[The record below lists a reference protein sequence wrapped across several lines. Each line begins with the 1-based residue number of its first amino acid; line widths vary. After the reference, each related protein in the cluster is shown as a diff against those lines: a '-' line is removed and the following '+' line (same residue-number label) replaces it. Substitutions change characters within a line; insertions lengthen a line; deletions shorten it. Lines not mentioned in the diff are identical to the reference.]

1 MSRVYAVATM
11 DTKGAEI
18 AFVAERIR
26 ACGVEVVTVDV
37 GTRDAAVVAPDISRE
52 QVAACCSTTN
62 PLTKTDRGEAVTA
75 MSAAL
80 VEFLKAEYAAGKL
93 AGVIGIGGGGG
104 TALTTPAM
112 RALPVGVPKLMVST
126 MASGNVGPYV
136 DCSDITMMYSVV
148 DVAGINSVSRRVL
161 ANAAHAIAGMV
172 QHPLPSVAE
181 KPTVGMT
188 MFGVTTPCVDAVR
201 KTLESRGYDCLVF
214 HATGSGDRAME
225 NLVRSGLI
233 QGVIDVTTT
242 AVADEVVGGVLACG
256 PHRFDAILEARIPY
270 VLSVGALDMVNF
282 GAKETVP
289 PKFADRKLHVHN
301 AQVTLMRTT
310 PDENRRC
317 ARWIAS
323 KLNHSTAPLT
333 LMIPEHGVSAIDV
346 DGQPFHDPAANAALF
361 DEVVWSIEPRDHRVV
376 KRLPFHINDP
386 EFAEALVDEFEALN
400 AVATISE
407 VLAHSASVDQSFQKT
422 MDFLL
427 CALPH
432 AQEIG
437 ILLWDKARNELLLK
451 ATKWRQLISTG
462 DKIHINQWIVR
473 SVFQTGEG
481 FRTSQPAKP
490 EELPLMRQSLAST
503 PDRLQVEV
511 LEGSPLRGGHQ
522 RGINWPY
529 SVICARIES
538 SRLGRLGVIELW
550 TENLSLPFRNADL
563 DLLTRVAIE
572 VGSAL
577 EKFAPPNH
585 TESGK

>member
-1 MSRVYAVATM
+1 MSRVYAIATM
-11 DTKGAEI
+11 DTKGTEI

-26 ACGVEVVTVDV
+26 ACGVWVVTVDV
-37 GTRDAAVVAPDISRE
+37 GTKDSPVVVPDVSRE
-52 QVAACCSTTN
+52 QVAASCSQKN
-62 PLTKTDRGEAVTA
+62 PLNLTDRGQAVTA

-80 VEFLKAEYAAGKL
+80 VEFLKAEHASGRL

-104 TALTTPAM
+104 TALITPAM

-181 KPTVGMT
+181 KPTIGMT

-201 KTLESRGYDCLVF
+201 KSLEARGYDCLVF

-256 PHRFDAILEARIPY
+256 PNRFDAILEARIPY
-270 VLSVGALDMVNF
+270 VLSLGALDMVNF

-289 PKFADRKLHVHN
+289 PKFVDRKLHVHN

-323 KLNHSTAPLT
+323 KLNRSTAPLT
-333 LMIPEHGVSAIDV
+333 LMIPDLGFSSIDAV
-346 DGQPFHDPAANAALF
+346 GQPFHDPAADAALF
-361 DEVVWSIEPRDHRVV
+361 EELERMVQQSSQRKV
-376 KRLPFHINDP
+376 KRLPMHINDP
-386 EFAEALVDEFEALN
+386 AFAAALMTEFLLLVD
-400 AVATISE
+400 
-407 VLAHSASVDQSFQKT
+407 
-422 MDFLL
+422 
-427 CALPH
+427 
-432 AQEIG
+432 
-437 ILLWDKARNELLLK
+437 R
-451 ATKWRQLISTG
+451 
-462 DKIHINQWIVR
+462 
-473 SVFQTGEG
+473 
-481 FRTSQPAKP
+481 
-490 EELPLMRQSLAST
+490 PL
-503 PDRLQVEV
+503 V
-511 LEGSPLRGGHQ
+511 
-522 RGINWPY
+522 
-529 SVICARIES
+529 
-538 SRLGRLGVIELW
+538 
-550 TENLSLPFRNADL
+550 
-563 DLLTRVAIE
+563 
-572 VGSAL
+572 
-577 EKFAPPNH
+577 
-585 TESGK
+585 